1 MPPDLLDEP
10 ECGRRLVVP
19 GYAPVVETTFDRR
32 FDDLE
37 LWRDVEVAR
46 RVEAVVADVQD
57 LLAGVLAGA
66 GCVTRSVDHVWHSLK
81 DTFTMNLYVKKMYC
95 KFRFGAELPW
105 QRAAGPTAQWMRIGF
120 GRRRGE
126 YLSSAQS
133 ATGSLSYRNEGCCQ
147 RGDSRVGGVEVAMQI
162 VEAVRQWWRVQ
173 SFLSKLE
180 ALGPAV
186 MAEVARDNA
195 VAEADLRR
203 LASRKGADSSL
214 LRRLLERL
222 GADFDHLARSQA
234 SVGRDM
240 AVVCAG
246 CTMTRR
252 CRSDLALQ
260 GAPMRHGR
268 YCPNMA
274 TIKALR
280 QDPRAISRQRG
291 S

>member
-1 MPPDLLDEP
+1 
-10 ECGRRLVVP
+10 
-19 GYAPVVETTFDRR
+19 
-32 FDDLE
+32 
-37 LWRDVEVAR
+37 
-46 RVEAVVADVQD
+46 
-57 LLAGVLAGA
+57 
-66 GCVTRSVDHVWHSLK
+66 
-81 DTFTMNLYVKKMYC
+81 
-95 KFRFGAELPW
+95 
-105 QRAAGPTAQWMRIGF
+105 
-120 GRRRGE
+120 
-126 YLSSAQS
+126 
-133 ATGSLSYRNEGCCQ
+133 
-147 RGDSRVGGVEVAMQI
+147 MQI